1 MRYLYF
7 LHFQTFINVY
17 LVVFTVIQEYFEIH
31 YPEQNIELKFKLQNS
46 IKVYR
51 MQIMT
56 CKVFIWSTENK
67 SNL

>member
-1 MRYLYF
+1 MT
-7 LHFQTFINVY
+7 LHFVI
-17 LVVFTVIQEYFEIH
+17 FTGIPEYFEMH
-31 YPEQNIELKFKLQNS
+31 PEQNIELRFKLQNS